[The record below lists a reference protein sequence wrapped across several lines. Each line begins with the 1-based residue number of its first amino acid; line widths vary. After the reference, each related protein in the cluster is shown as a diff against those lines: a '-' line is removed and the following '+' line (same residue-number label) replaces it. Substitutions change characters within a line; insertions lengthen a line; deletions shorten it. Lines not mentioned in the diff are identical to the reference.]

1 MTKSVKDW
9 AMKENRSAWHGL
21 YQHQPSAQS
30 RKSQQQ
36 QPRRKMSAKQHY
48 LTVARYVAGQSTNIN
63 NG

>member
-1 MTKSVKDW
+1 V
-9 AMKENRSAWHGL
+9 WHAS
-21 YQHQPSAQS
+21 YQHQPSTQLHIC
-30 RKSQQQ
+30 QQ